1 MATNGKVKLN
11 DRHIKELIE
20 KGKKQNSKL
29 CFDDIT
35 TLIGTLEDF
44 SPNDYEKIMEAI
56 NEAGIELVDKLSEED
71 ILVAQKT
78 TIKPVQLEVAA
89 ENNEPSEEE
98 LSNIGLVDTDEPT
111 AEEIL
116 TMEEL
121 DEIEGDNDEPAEEEE
136 EEEVAVDTSGAAYVD
151 DPVRMYLKEIGK
163 VDLIG
168 SEDEVKLAKRINK
181 GRAAAV
187 ILKGELLPPSS
198 IDYEQWTDQEIV
210 AKFHD
215 DMTKEK
221 EITGRRSIAKLL
233 SRIKRRKAA
242 GNPYTIEEYKN
253 AAARLTKAEHK
264 RLLKFVK
271 DDNCYIKGMEE
282 VDVDT
287 CNIGKEVAYLFQ
299 MQALL
304 EEIDARKIDK
314 VGEESVTDLKK
325 LYKKL
330 LGHIDKQGQ
339 DARHMLAEANLRLVA
354 NIAKR
359 YVGRGL
365 MFLDLIQEGNMGL
378 LRAVE
383 RFDFT
388 KGFKFSTYATW
399 WIRQGIARALAD
411 SARTIRIPVHMVETI
426 NKFNNIKKELAM
438 TLGRDPK
445 LKEVAEAMEIS
456 YEKAVE
462 IEEFSR
468 DTTSL
473 DMNVNEDGDT
483 SLGDLLKDD
492 NAQSPEAAAAQSM
505 LRQHLEE
512 ALSELNPREQEVL
525 RLRFGFDDGRE
536 RTLEEVGLQFGV
548 TRERIRQIESK
559 ALRKLRSPI
568 RSKKLQGYDLQ

>member
-314 VGEESVTDLKK
+314 VGEESVADLKK

>member
-314 VGEESVTDLKK
+314 IGEESVTDLKK

>member
-253 AAARLTKAEHK
+253 AAARLTRAEHK

-314 VGEESVTDLKK
+314 VGEESVADLKK

-456 YEKAVE
+456 YDKAVE

>member
-98 LSNIGLVDTDEPT
+98 LSNIVLVDTDEPT

>member
-1 MATNGKVKLN
+1 MTTSVMVKLN
-11 DRHIKELIE
+11 DSHIKALLA
-20 KGKKQNSKL
+20 KGKKQNNKL
-29 CFDDIT
+29 CFADIT
-35 TLIGTLEDF
+35 DLIATIENF
-44 SPNDYEKIMEAI
+44 TPQDYEKMMAAV
-56 NEAGIELVDKLSEED
+56 NEANIELVDNLKEED
-71 ILVAQKT
+71 LIAAQKMT
-78 TIKPVQLEVAA
+78 VNPVQLEMPNS
-89 ENNEPSEEE
+89 NNEPSEEE
-98 LSNIGLVDTDEPT
+98 LCNIEPIDTDEPT
-111 AEEIL
+111 AEDIL

-121 DEIEGDNDEPAEEEE
+121 EEEE
-136 EEEVAVDTSGAAYVD
+136 ASKEQEEEDDSEEEAEEPAGSTYSD
-151 DPVRMYLKEIGK
+151 DPVKMYLKEIGK

-181 GRAAAV
+181 GRAAAI
-187 ILKGELLPPSS
+187 ILKGSFSPEDS
-198 IDYEQWTDQEIV
+198 IDYKKWTDEEII

-242 GNPYTIEEYKN
+242 GTPYSIEEYKN

-299 MQALL
+299 MKALL

-314 VGEESVTDLKK
+314 IGTESVADLKK
-325 LYKKL
+325 LFKKL
-330 LGHIDKQGQ
+330 LTHIDKQGQ
-339 DARHMLAEANLRLVA
+339 DARHVLAESNLRLVA
-354 NIAKR
+354 SIAKR

-365 MFLDLIQEGNMGL
+365 VFLDLIQEGNMGL

-426 NKFNNIKKELAM
+426 NKFNNVKKELTMA
-438 TLGRDPK
+438 LGRDPN
-445 LKEVAEAMEIS
+445 LKEIAKAMDIS

-468 DTTSL
+468 DATSL
-473 DMNVNEDGDT
+473 DVNVNEDGDT
-483 SLGDLLKDD
+483 SLGDLLKDN
-492 NAQSPEAAAAQSM
+492 NALSPEAAATQTM

-536 RTLEEVGLQFGV
+536 RTLEEIGSLFGV
-548 TRERIRQIESK
+548 TRERVRQIEAK
-559 ALRKLRSPI
+559 ALKKLRSPL
-568 RSKKLQGYDLQ
+568 RSHKLKDFDLQ

>member
-98 LSNIGLVDTDEPT
+98 LSNIGLVDADEPT

-314 VGEESVTDLKK
+314 VGDESVADLKK